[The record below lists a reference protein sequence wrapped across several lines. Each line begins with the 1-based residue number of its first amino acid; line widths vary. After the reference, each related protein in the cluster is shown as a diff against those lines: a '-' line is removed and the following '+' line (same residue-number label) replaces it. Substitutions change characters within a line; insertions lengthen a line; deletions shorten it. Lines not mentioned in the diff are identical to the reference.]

1 MSLEATMIIV
11 DNSESSRNGDYTST
25 RWQAQ
30 IDAVSVIHTAKMR
43 AHPQSAVGL
52 MSMGGKGPEVLS
64 TFTTDFGGILAG
76 LHRTKIHGTAHF
88 TSSIQV
94 AGLALKHRS
103 EKSQRQRIIVFS
115 CSSVDEDEKTL
126 VKLAKKMKKN
136 NVSID
141 VIAFGDL
148 ESDQT
153 KKLEAFVENV
163 KGGDGSNLAIIPPG
177 PNLLSEEL
185 QATPILGGDGSGA
198 GGMAEGGGAGEF
210 DLDAAA
216 ENDPELAFALRLSL
230 EEEKNRQEKEKRERE
245 EQEKKGNLEGIPEE
259 GGSSSKK
266 DNEDPDKM
274 DTA

>member
-30 IDAVSVIHTAKMR
+30 VDAVSIIHSVKMR

-64 TFTTDFGGILAG
+64 TFTSDFGSILSG
-76 LHRTKIHGTAHF
+76 LHRTKIHGTSHLS
-88 TSSIQV
+88 SSIQ
-94 AGLALKHRS
+94 LALKHRS
-103 EKSQRQRIIVFS
+103 EKSQRQRIVVFS
-115 CSSVDEDEKTL
+115 CSPIEEDEKTL

-141 VIAFGDL
+141 VVAFGDL

-153 KKLEAFVENV
+153 KKLEAFVDNV
-163 KGGDGSNLAIIPPG
+163 SSGDGSYLAIIPPG
-177 PNLLSEEL
+177 PHLLSEEL
-185 QATPILGGDGSGA
+185 QQTPILAGENAGAAGASGGGDGGDA
-198 GGMAEGGGAGEF
+198 GGFNFE
-210 DLDAAA
+210 DAA
-216 ENDPELAFALRLSL
+216 EEDPELAFALRLSL
-230 EEEKNRQEKEKRERE
+230 EEEKNRQEKEKKDRE
-245 EQEKKGNLEGIPEE
+245 EAEGKTDLGGIPEE
-259 GGSSSKK
+259 GQGESSKDKK
-266 DNEDPDKM
+266 DDDKM